1 MDDIDD
7 ERRNRR
13 PSTWGTAILVVGG
26 RWWSGFFRG
35 WRKCGGERVGG
46 FLGGERERERIEF
59 KFNIE
64 NQRRI

>member
-1 MDDIDD
+1 MGYGY
-7 ERRNRR
+7 
-13 PSTWGTAILVVGG
+13 TGGG
-26 RWWSGFFRG
+26 RSLVEWLFS
-35 WRKCGGERVGG
+35 RKCGGERVGG